1 MATSTPKSESL
12 RIAVFTGT
20 FPAVSETFI
29 VRQIT
34 GLIGRGHTVDIFADV
49 RGDSGVPLDHESSL
63 LLDRVAYMDMPPET
77 APWEIPLWPLT
88 ARTWPPGSEKSVH
101 NSVRFARALPKFF
114 RCFTSSPHL
123 TLKLVRTAEYG
134 YRAQSF
140 SQVYRMA
147 RLLKTNGG
155 YDVLHAHFGPVAE
168 SFRFTREL
176 WRAPFIASFHGYDFT
191 TIPRREG
198 QMVYTR
204 LFQTADG
211 ITANSD
217 FTTQRLIE
225 LGCPKNK
232 LHRLPMGL
240 DPARFPF
247 RERTRV
253 PDQPVRILM
262 IARLVPIKGVAFAL
276 DAIAKV
282 KESCPQILLDVV
294 GDGPS
299 RSELEQHAH
308 NLGIGTMVRFHG
320 ALAGAA
326 LQLLMDA
333 AHLFLH
339 LSVTIDGDQEG
350 QGLVLQE
357 AQAVGLPVVAT
368 RHGAFPEGILDGES
382 GFLVPER
389 DASAAAERLV
399 CLINNPQLWPE
410 MGRKGRAFVEARFNI
425 NALNTQ
431 LENVYSEVIDKF
443 PCS

>member
-1 MATSTPKSESL
+1 M
-12 RIAVFTGT
+12 FTGT

-29 VRQIT
+29 VRQIA
-34 GLIGRGHTVDIFADV
+34 GLIGRGHTVDIFADT
-49 RGDSGVPLDHESSL
+49 RGDSGAHLDRESSL
-63 LLDRVAYMDMPPET
+63 LLHRVAYMDMPPET

-88 ARTWPPGSEKSVH
+88 TRTWPPGSGKSVH

-123 TLKLVRTAEYG
+123 ALKLVRTAEYG
-134 YRAQSF
+134 YRARSF
-140 SQVYRMA
+140 SQIYRMA
-147 RLLKTNGG
+147 RLLKTNAR

-168 SFRFTREL
+168 SFRFAREL

-198 QMVYTR
+198 QAVYTR
-204 LFQTADG
+204 LFQTVDA
-211 ITANSD
+211 ITANSH

-225 LGCPKNK
+225 LGCPKSK
-232 LHRLPMGL
+232 LHHLPMGL
-240 DPARFPF
+240 DPAQFTF
-247 RERTRV
+247 RERT
-253 PDQPVRILM
+253 PAPNQPVRILV

-282 KESCPQILLDVV
+282 KDLCPQVQLDIV
-294 GDGPS
+294 GDGPL
-299 RSELEQHAH
+299 RSELEQLAH
-308 NLGIGTMVRFHG
+308 NLGIGKIVRFHG
-320 ALAGAA
+320 ALAGEA
-326 LQLLMDA
+326 LQRLRDA

-389 DASAAAERLV
+389 DSSAAAERLA
-399 CLINNPQLWPE
+399 CLINSPQRWPE
-410 MGRKGRAFVEARFNI
+410 MGRKGRAFVEAGFNI

-431 LENVYSEVIDKF
+431 LEKLYREVIGIF
-443 PCS
+443 PRS